1 MEGLFSILFI
11 IMLVFIAVV
20 GFFSIKF
27 LLKGFTIWRNSLKT
41 ILFNGQESSETDNYN
56 SEINHYNNSHT
67 NEEKKTKGSN
77 IGIVVTAG
85 IALLYYLSQ
94 YLFSAS
100 VLPNVN
106 IILVI
111 LLTLLFCYHSIFCK
125 SQYQRLFFIILGFAA
140 EKLAMYYCDYMILSY
155 DFYTHANI
163 NLIAH
168 YILIIFTILNLLL
181 FMTRGVRLLS
191 NKVSKIDRSVDKYES
206 AFYQYL
212 NNAMKYYKK
221 GWPKYTTPE
230 NMEEMIKE
238 SGEEGE
244 ANVRYH
250 LKWLD
255 GYKVLNNVRLPNP
268 LEPQEFD
275 HIVIGKNGVFHLET
289 KNHGGKY
296 GAKIVINKDGD
307 WTIIQNGY
315 SKGMKNP
322 LFQVRRHERVIREF
336 LDKEFPQIN
345 IPIKEI
351 VVLSNE
357 NTILEGQEN
366 SPITVLKFE
375 RLNDFIVNYKS
386 DTAIDEKTID
396 LIFNKLIKYSKK
408 STSSK
413 ATE

>member
-1 MEGLFSILFI
+1 MEGFNFIYYILFI
-11 IMLVFIAVV
+11 IVVIFIAVV
-20 GFFSIKF
+20 GFFVIVF
-27 LLKGFTIWRNSLKT
+27 LPKGFKIWRKSLKI
-41 ILFNGQESSETDNYN
+41 ILFNGKESSETDD
-56 SEINHYNNSHT
+56 YNNDHI
-67 NEEKKTKGSN
+67 NEEKKTKDSN
-77 IGIVVTAG
+77 ISIVVTTG
-85 IALLYYLSQ
+85 IALVYYLSQ

-100 VLPNVN
+100 ILPNAN

-111 LLTLLFCYHSIFCK
+111 LLTLLFCYHSIFSK
-125 SQYQRLFFIILGFAA
+125 SQYRRLFLIVLGFAA
-140 EKLAMYYCDYMILSY
+140 EKLAMYYCDYMILTY
-155 DFYTHANI
+155 DFYTHGNI
-163 NLIAH
+163 NLIAY
-168 YILIIFTILNLLL
+168 YIIKIFTIINLLL
-181 FMTRGVRLLS
+181 FIIRGVRLFL
-191 NKVSKIDRSVDKYES
+191 NKIMSKIDKGVDKYES
-206 AFYQYL
+206 ALYKYID
-212 NNAMKYYKK
+212 NAMKYYKK

-230 NMEEMIKE
+230 NIEEIIKE

-268 LEPQEFD
+268 LESQEFD

-289 KNHGGKY
+289 KNHGGKH
-296 GAKIVINKDGD
+296 GAKIIINGEGD
-307 WTIIQNGY
+307 WSIIQNGY

-322 LFQVRRHERVIREF
+322 LFQVRRHERVLREF

-366 SPITVLKFE
+366 SPITVLKIE

-386 DTAIDEKTID
+386 DTTIDEKTID
-396 LIFNKLIKYSKK
+396 LVFDKLIKYSREKN
-408 STSSK
+408 SK